1 MSGFTDSTGQNL
13 NRFGSDDATLEGFF
27 DLSGLQIP
35 SGNSAQYQISIEP
48 INPLWSENVGPYG
61 ATSQVSPSGMFT
73 PINITVT
80 LGGDVQKDI
89 VMQSSTVQTQP
100 RYGPTSYTSPAPL
113 PTNGNWAGALNS
125 YGATDFFQFDAQA
138 NRTLSVMVN
147 ALDEAG
153 NPSQSKLLP
162 VIGMWSIANPGQS
175 PAPANTSSAFNT
187 SYFAES
193 RLDAQILQST
203 TFRLGI
209 ADFRG
214 DGRSDFRY
222 NGRVLY
228 ADNVLPSRASVAG
241 GTTVTIQGLGLQR
254 DTQVQTAGFNVPVLA
269 SSAKQLLVNTP
280 PLPDGVYDFLLS
292 DINTGGSS
300 NMTGVLTVGAG
311 PRRYSQADICFESC
325 NPGTVPRATP
335 HRRRYQQMAIGLER

>member
-1 MSGFTDSTGQNL
+1 
-13 NRFGSDDATLEGFF
+13 
-27 DLSGLQIP
+27 
-35 SGNSAQYQISIEP
+35 
-48 INPLWSENVGPYG
+48 
-61 ATSQVSPSGMFT
+61 
-73 PINITVT
+73 
-80 LGGDVQKDI
+80 
-89 VMQSSTVQTQP
+89 
-100 RYGPTSYTSPAPL
+100 
-113 PTNGNWAGALNS
+113 
-125 YGATDFFQFDAQA
+125 
-138 NRTLSVMVN
+138 MVN

-193 RLDAQILQST
+193 RLDAQILQSK

-214 DGRSDFRY
+214 DGRPDFRY
-222 NGRVLY
+222 NARVLY
-228 ADNVLPSRASVAG
+228 ADSVLPSRASVAA
-241 GTTVTIQGLGLQR
+241 GTTVTIQGLGLQH

-280 PLPDGVYDFLLS
+280 PLPDGVYDFLPS

-300 NMTGVLTVGAG
+300 NVTGVLTVGAG
-311 PRRYSQADICFESC
+311 PGDILKVISGSK
-325 NPGTVPRATP
+325 PATP
-335 HRRRYQQMAIGLER
+335 VGGQAPSPFAVRVVQSDGITPVAGASMQFTASPALAFSACGGGSNCTVLTDQSGFASTYMTVLSAGVITISARLAPAAYPNPQQVTATLFGTSASGFGTAHPERLDRTERDGNCASDSATVVEWQPRLRVCPELSDHARQRDSEHPFSANRCKRLCGRQSAG